1 MILDLFKLDGKV
13 AVVTGA
19 NTGLGQGMAVA
30 LAEAGAKV
38 VGVGRRSCAET
49 KEKIEA
55 FGGSFTEV
63 LADLSTTAAVDLP
76 VFVGQGRG
84 SFLFLVLRH
93 SRSVSENG

>member
-38 VGVGRRSCAET
+38 VRMALTRRWAKNICMEPLSNFVSHSLLNIADFNFFVNR
-49 KEKIEA
+49 
-55 FGGSFTEV
+55 FGT
-63 LADLSTTAAVDLP
+63 
-76 VFVGQGRG
+76 
-84 SFLFLVLRH
+84 
-93 SRSVSENG
+93 

>member
-38 VGVGRRSCAET
+38 VGVNNRSGRYRTFRC
-49 KEKIEA
+49 I
-55 FGGSFTEV
+55 
-63 LADLSTTAAVDLP
+63 
-76 VFVGQGRG
+76 GRI
-84 SFLFLVLRH
+84 RQ
-93 SRSVSENG
+93 SRYSGK

>member
-55 FGGSFTEV
+55 FGGSFTGIGR
-63 LADLSTTAAVDLP
+63 
-76 VFVGQGRG
+76 FVNNRSSRYRTFRCIGR
-84 SFLFLVLRH
+84 VRQ
-93 SRSVSENG
+93 SRYSGK

>member
-63 LADLSTTAAVDLP
+63 
-76 VFVGQGRG
+76 FVNNRSGRYRTFRCIG
-84 SFLFLVLRH
+84 RIRQ
-93 SRSVSENG
+93 SRYSGK